1 MMMGASDDSNGCC
14 TGATG
19 PGLAFDPLDAL
30 DPNAVAVFRALKRVM
45 MLYRQHAFHAFSRIG
60 VHPGQ
65 AACLFALRGE
75 EGLSQRELARRLFV
89 SAPTVTGILQ
99 KMERADLVERK
110 PDPHD
115 QRLMR
120 IRLTEHGR
128 EVAAALAE
136 AFASQAESMFAGI
149 TPEELAELARLL
161 ARVGENLAGALGSD
175 AGAVG
180 VVADEE

>member
-1 MMMGASDDSNGCC
+1 MDVLNDPNGCC
-14 TGATG
+14 NGA
-19 PGLAFDPLDAL
+19 PASRPAFDPLEAL
-30 DPNAVAVFRALKRVM
+30 DPNAVEVFRALKRVM
-45 MLYRQHAFHAFSRIG
+45 MLYRQHAFRAFSEIG

-89 SAPTVTGILQ
+89 SAPTVTGIVQ
-99 KMERADLVERK
+99 KMERADLVERR

-120 IRLTEHGR
+120 IRLSERGR

-136 AFASQAESMFAGI
+136 TFASQAESMFAGI

-161 ARVGENLAGALGSD
+161 ARVGENLAGALGSAA
-175 AGAVG
+175 AGADG
-180 VVADEE
+180 DTADEE

>member
-1 MMMGASDDSNGCC
+1 MNVLTDSNGCC
-14 TGATG
+14 DSRAASG
-19 PGLAFDPLDAL
+19 PAFDPLETL
-30 DPNAVAVFRALKRVM
+30 DPNTLGVFRALKRVM
-45 MLYRQHAFHAFSRIG
+45 MLYRQHAFRAFSEVG

-89 SAPTVTGILQ
+89 SAPTVTGIVQ
-99 KMERADLVERK
+99 KMERADLVERR

-120 IRLTEHGR
+120 IRLSERGR

-136 AFASQAESMFAGI
+136 AFASQAEAMFAGF
-149 TPEELAELARLL
+149 TPEELAELSRLL
-161 ARVGENLAGALGSD
+161 SRVGENLAGALGSSAAID
-175 AGAVG
+175 GDT
-180 VVADEE
+180 ADEE